1 MKKFV
6 NNKRNIVLIS
16 TLLATT
22 IFVGCSSEKTDT
34 TSDNTGFTNEQTKE
48 QQTTDEVTI
57 LRIATTT
64 SLDNTGLLA
73 ELEADFES
81 KYPYDVEYTVVGS
94 GAAIEAGASGEADAI
109 FVHSKKAEEE
119 LVADGTSLGR
129 NTFMY
134 NYFEIVGVEPLESTE
149 YEDVLNEIREN
160 KTFVSRGDDSG
171 TDVKEK
177 AMWGDD
183 LPKDYVETG
192 KGMLDTLIMTDE
204 LGGYTLTDDATFIAN
219 QDKFDLVEVY
229 KDESFKNEYSYHCIN
244 PELNEYINGQG
255 AQDFLTYLETPET
268 QELIGTFGE
277 EEFGKP
283 LFTLTNE

>member
-1 MKKFV
+1 MKFI
-6 NNKRNIVLIS
+6 NNIKSLGVVVATILMTGCGNNTS
-16 TLLATT
+16 TT
-22 IFVGCSSEKTDT
+22 K
-34 TSDNTGFTNEQTKE
+34 DNQSTQPDQK
-48 QQTTDEVTI
+48 VTI

-94 GAAIEAGASGEADAI
+94 GAAIEAGSKGEADGI

-119 LVADGTSLGR
+119 LVAAGTSLGR

-134 NYFEIVGVEPLESTE
+134 NYFEIVGIEPLQSNK
-149 YEDVLNEIREN
+149 YEDILNEIRES
-160 KTFVSRGDDSG
+160 KTFVSRGDESG

-177 AMWGDD
+177 AMWGDN

-192 KGMLDTLIMTDE
+192 KGMLDTLIMTEE
-204 LGGYTLTDDATFIAN
+204 LGGYTFTDDATFIAN
-219 QDKFDLVEVY
+219 QDKFNLVEIY
-229 KDESFKNEYSYHCIN
+229 KDDSFKNEYSFHLMN
-244 PELNEYINGQG
+244 PELNDYVNAEG
-255 AQDFLTYLETPET
+255 AKDFLTYLQTPET
-268 QELIGTFGE
+268 QEIIAHFGE

-283 LFTLTNE
+283 LFTMINQ